1 MSEKEYISVSQYA
14 KVKGISKQA
23 IYKQLN
29 GKLKEF
35 VIVVNGKKCLSL
47 SALTEEERQKLTQV
61 EQQVEQQLNNDFQL
75 FLEEQIA
82 EKDTLIQSLQRQIE
96 SLQQQNETLTE
107 SIQKQNETL
116 TELLRNSQVLLAV
129 EKKEQLVEGKE
140 EHKKK
145 RGIFGIFRKRKEE
158 NT

>member
-23 IYKQLN
+23 VYKQLN

-35 VIVVNGKKCLSL
+35 VIVVDGKKCLSL
-47 SALTEEERQKLTQV
+47 SALTEEERQKLNQV
-61 EQQVEQQLNNDFQL
+61 EQKVEQQLFNEIQL
-75 FLEEQIA
+75 LLEEQIA
-82 EKDTLIQSLQRQIE
+82 EKDKLIQSLLGQIE
-96 SLQQQNETLTE
+96 SLQKQNDTLTE
-107 SIQKQNETL
+107 NIQKQNDTL

-129 EKKEQLVEGKE
+129 EKKEQLIESTE

>member
-14 KVKGISKQA
+14 KAKGISKQA
-23 IYKQLN
+23 VYKQLN

-35 VIVVNGKKCLSL
+35 VIVVESKKCLSL

-61 EQQVEQQLNNDFQL
+61 EQRVEQQLFNEIQL
-75 FLEEQIA
+75 LLEEQIA
-82 EKDTLIQSLQRQIE
+82 EKDKLIQSLLGQVE
-96 SLQQQNETLTE
+96 SLQRQNETLTE
-107 SIQKQNETL
+107 NIQKQNETL

-140 EHKKK
+140 ENKKK